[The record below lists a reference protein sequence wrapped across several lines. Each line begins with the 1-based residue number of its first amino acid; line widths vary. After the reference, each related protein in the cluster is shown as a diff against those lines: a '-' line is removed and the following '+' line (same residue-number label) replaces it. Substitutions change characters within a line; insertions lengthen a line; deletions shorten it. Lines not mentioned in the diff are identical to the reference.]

1 MTTMMGSR
9 RRGGG
14 GRGTTSRHCCCS
26 LYLVIF
32 APFLGVLVLY
42 WLLTCFQS
50 KNSQQLQLQQQQQQ
64 QQTYRGTQYWKEG
77 VTQSVQTLYETPF
90 ARFQIHK
97 VQLGDTASTI
107 INDWLWYDE
116 SDNINVLVER
126 AEDGKFLVLEQTKY
140 GIDGSTYA
148 VVGGLIETEIKQQQQ
163 QQQGEGGESP
173 LQAAQRELQEELG
186 MVATNWVELGA
197 YRAAA
202 NRGGGTTYTFLAR
215 QAAAAAAADG
225 NTNNNKNNNKKK
237 AGATPTTHQQPQKNS
252 KGRIAPGELER
263 QDVIELS
270 REELLEAVLA
280 GKFKEIKWTATVALA
295 LLRTTT
301 T

>member
-1 MTTMMGSR
+1 M
-9 RRGGG
+9 
-14 GRGTTSRHCCCS
+14 C
-26 LYLVIF
+26 
-32 APFLGVLVLY
+32 

-50 KNSQQLQLQQQQQQ
+50 KNSQQLQQQQ

-77 VTQSVQTLYETPF
+77 ITQSVQTLYETPF
-90 ARFQIHK
+90 ARFQIHQ
-97 VQLGDTASTI
+97 VQLGDTTNTI

-140 GIDGSTYA
+140 GIDGLTYA
-148 VVGGLIETEIKQQQQ
+148 VVGGLIETAIE
-163 QQQGEGGESP
+163 QQQGGGGGGESP

-215 QAAAAAAADG
+215 QAADSK
-225 NTNNNKNNNKKK
+225 NNKNKK
-237 AGATPTTHQQPQKNS
+237 AGATSTTHQQPQKNS

-263 QDVIELS
+263 QDVIILS